1 MRITL
6 FICTI
11 LLNLVPVY
19 SATPA
24 QARTFQ
30 ELEDQAR
37 TSNEM
42 VKGKSFGDGLGF
54 VESMLNVIKRNAGYV
69 FDSRILGI
77 KKSRLETGRATYFF
91 KKPQKVRLEVHSHG
105 MNNGAVVVKQSDGLI
120 RASGGGALKFVKMT
134 LEPDSRML
142 QLPNGYNVI
151 SSDLASLLT
160 GLKRRAQNGASISVS
175 NEAVSDKGQTL
186 KIIEVQGR
194 ESSKDH
200 KLERIFV
207 DTKTRVPV
215 RWEVYTNGGLVSIT
229 EFDNFKPRPDLSEDL
244 FQL

>member
-1 MRITL
+1 MRIPL
-6 FICTI
+6 SICI
-11 LLNLVPVY
+11 LLVALCC
-19 SATPA
+19 AFPA
-24 QARTFQ
+24 QSKTFQ

-37 TSNEM
+37 ASNDM
-42 VKGKSFGDGLGF
+42 VKGKSFADGLGF

-77 KKSRLETGRATYFF
+77 KKSRLETGKATYFF

-105 MNNGAVVVKQSDGLI
+105 MNNGAVVVKQSDGVI

-151 SSDLASLLT
+151 SSDLATLLA
-160 GLKRRAQNGASISVS
+160 GLKRRAQNGAQVSVS
-175 NEAVSDKGQTL
+175 NEAVSDKGQTF

-194 ESSKDH
+194 EDNREH

-207 DTKTRVPV
+207 DARTKVPV
-215 RWEVYTNGGLVSIT
+215 RWEVYKNGDLVSIT

>member
-1 MRITL
+1 MRIPL
-6 FICTI
+6 FICI
-11 LLNLVPVY
+11 SIVAVY
-19 SATPA
+19 SANPA
-24 QARTFQ
+24 QAKTYQ
-30 ELEDQAR
+30 ELEDRAR
-37 TSNEM
+37 ASNEM

-54 VESMLNVIKRNAGYV
+54 IESMLNVIKRNAGYV

-77 KKSRLETGRATYFF
+77 KKSKLETGKATYFF

-105 MNNGAVVVKQSDGLI
+105 MNNGAVVVKQSDGVI

-151 SSDLASLLT
+151 SSDLATLIA
-160 GLKRRAQNGASISVS
+160 GLKRRAANGASVSVS
-175 NEAVSDKGQTL
+175 TEAVSERGQAL

-194 ESSKDH
+194 EENKDH

-207 DTKTRVPV
+207 DTKTKVPV
-215 RWEVYTNGGLVSIT
+215 RWEVYRNGDLVSIT